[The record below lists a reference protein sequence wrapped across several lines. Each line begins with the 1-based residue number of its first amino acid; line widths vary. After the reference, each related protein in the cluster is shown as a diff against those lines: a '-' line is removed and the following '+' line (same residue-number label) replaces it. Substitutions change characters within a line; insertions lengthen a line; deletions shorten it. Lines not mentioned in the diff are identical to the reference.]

1 MFVLLGSNGQ
11 ITSQLARR
19 LLAAGHPVRVVGRN
33 ASALATL
40 REAGAQTAVGDTS
53 DAAFLATAFA
63 GATAVYTMTPP
74 CYTETDMRAA
84 QARLGE
90 AIAQALRVARVR
102 RVVNLSS
109 VGAELKA
116 GTGPIVAL
124 HDQEQRLDAIDGID
138 LLHLRPAAFMENQ
151 LAFAAAVAA
160 GGPLPGMEAPDAPI
174 PMVATRDIAAV
185 AVAARELVSP
195 QHSGVLLLHSPRH
208 ETMRRVAA
216 ALGAAAG
223 HAALPYAQV
232 PPADMTP
239 ALIAEGFS
247 ADAAAQLAE
256 LAHWLSSGTAL
267 ASLEAGPVAVQPT
280 TLDDFAREVF
290 APACL
295 QAA

>member
-40 REAGAQTAVGDTS
+40 REAGAQTAIGDTS

-74 CYTETDMRAA
+74 CYAEPDMRAA

-90 AIAQALRVARVR
+90 AIAQALRVARVK

-138 LLHLRPAAFMENQ
+138 LLHLRPAAFVENQ

-174 PMVATRDIAAV
+174 PMVATRDIA

-223 HAALPYAQV
+223 HASLPYAQV
-232 PPADMTP
+232 PPADMTA
-239 ALIAEGFS
+239 ALRAEGFS
-247 ADAAAQLAE
+247 ADAANQLAE
-256 LAHWLSSGTAL
+256 LAQWLSSGTAL

-280 TLDDFAREVF
+280 TLEDFAREVF